1 MKKYVILLC
10 FIFLGINLNAQ
21 EKNETKKAA
30 VENTNSGIGVVDM
43 KKILAQSKAYQSLV
57 DQFEDVRRKHRNTFT
72 KQEDLIRDEESELL
86 KQKNI
91 LSKEAYAEKVKVL
104 GKKINELKGKQAAD
118 AQKFETA
125 FERSTGKIQ
134 GALVDVL
141 SIIANKKQ
149 LNLVL
154 AKSQVIL
161 VGKDIDL
168 TDDAIKELN
177 KVLPKISLDK

>member
-10 FIFLGINLNAQ
+10 FIFLGMNINAQ

-72 KQEDLIRDEESELL
+72 KQEDIIRDEESEIL
-86 KQKNI
+86 KQKNV

-104 GKKINELKGKQAAD
+104 GKKINELKGKQASE

-125 FERSTGKIQ
+125 FEKSTE
-134 GALVDVL
+134 AVSV
-141 SIIANKKQ
+141 
-149 LNLVL
+149 
-154 AKSQVIL
+154 
-161 VGKDIDL
+161 
-168 TDDAIKELN
+168 
-177 KVLPKISLDK
+177 VLPHPIPPKIAVPCLTSRSLLVIPP

>member
-1 MKKYVILLC
+1 MKYFTIIVGLLL
-10 FIFLGINLNAQ
+10 FFGNSIAQ
-21 EKNETKKAA
+21 ETKVTSKPSASG
-30 VENTNSGIGVVDM
+30 TNIGVVDM

-72 KQEDLIRDEESELL
+72 KQEDVIRDEESELL
-86 KQKNI
+86 KQKNV
-91 LSKEAYAEKVKVL
+91 LSKEAYAEKVKSL
-104 GKKINELKGKQAAD
+104 GKKINELKQKQNND
-118 AQKFETA
+118 AKKFELS
-125 FERSTGKIQ
+125 FEKSTNKIQ

-141 SIIANKKQ
+141 SIIANNKK

>member
-1 MKKYVILLC
+1 MKYFTIIVGL
-10 FIFLGINLNAQ
+10 FLFFGNSIAQ
-21 EKNETKKAA
+21 ETKVTSKPSASG
-30 VENTNSGIGVVDM
+30 TNICVVDM

-72 KQEDLIRDEESELL
+72 KQEDVIRDEESELL
-86 KQKNI
+86 KQKNV
-91 LSKEAYAEKVKVL
+91 LSKEAYAEKVNSL
-104 GKKINELKGKQAAD
+104 GKKINELKQKQNND
-118 AQKFETA
+118 AKKIESLFEK
-125 FERSTGKIQ
+125 STNKIQ

-141 SIIANKKQ
+141 SIIANNKK

>member
-1 MKKYVILLC
+1 MKKIY
-10 FIFLGINLNAQ
+10 IFLAMFLLFGDVKSQ
-21 EKNETKKAA
+21 EKK
-30 VENTNSGIGVVDM
+30 TNKIKTTINSSSNIGVVDM

-72 KQEDLIRDEESELL
+72 KQEDVIRDEESGLL
-86 KQKNI
+86 KQKNV
-91 LSKEAYAEKVKVL
+91 LSKEAYAEKVKIL
-104 GKKINELKGKQAAD
+104 GKKINELKVKQANEAK
-118 AQKFETA
+118 KFEIS
-125 FERSTGKIQ
+125 FEKSTNKIQ

-141 SIIANKKQ
+141 SIIANKRN

-168 TDDAIKELN
+168 TDDAISELN
-177 KVLPKISLDK
+177 KVLPKISLEK